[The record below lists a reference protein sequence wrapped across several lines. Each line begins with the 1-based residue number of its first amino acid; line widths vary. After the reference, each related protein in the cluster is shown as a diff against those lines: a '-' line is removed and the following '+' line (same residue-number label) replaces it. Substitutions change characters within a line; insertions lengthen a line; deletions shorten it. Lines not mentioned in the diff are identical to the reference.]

1 MSQENISTI
10 FSLCKQVSRRC
21 ATGLAPRSWAVSIV
35 TCTGGAC
42 VSADDCILGGVAL
55 YAVGS
60 PPYPTVYFFMCRW
73 IASFVTRRWGVGFGV
88 CLVNVTF
95 YTQRLGGFMAYSD
108 KAKAKRR
115 CTATKKDGS
124 RCLAYAIWDHPQQ
137 VCVAHSGRKRRRGLT
152 HADRYDSLFEK
163 IQTSKPLANGGI
175 ITTARYRKKRNRQIK
190 CDCAAYPFPHRPG
203 GGYCRWP
210 DAPLV
215 QTERVKSGWGVSLYG
230 IEVCPQQRKRK

>member
-1 MSQENISTI
+1 MGRSCIASRDGRVVGCLSRNSLRRWGFHVGQLHTGRRHKLCRRIST
-10 FSLCKQVSRRC
+10 LPNC
-21 ATGLAPRSWAVSIV
+21 L
-35 TCTGGAC
+35 
-42 VSADDCILGGVAL
+42 
-55 YAVGS
+55 
-60 PPYPTVYFFMCRW
+60 FFMCRW
-73 IASFVTRRWGVGFGV
+73 IASCVTSDWGVGLGV

-95 YTQRLGGFMAYSD
+95 YTQRLGVFMVYSD

-152 HADRYDSLFEK
+152 HADRYYSLFEK
-163 IQTSKPLANGGI
+163 IQTSKPLANGGSI
-175 ITTARYRKKRNRQIK
+175 ATTRYRKKRNRQIK

-215 QTERVKSGWGVSLYG
+215 QTARVKSDWGVSLYG
-230 IEVCPQQRKRK
+230 IEVCPQQRKRKHH